1 MTLVHTVTES
11 EAAAN
16 IIDDQSNVRRPVV
29 FEEARNADEELI
41 IHQEGLLF
49 TSNEPEEPVS
59 TLKIA
64 SARVL
69 DVQQH
74 GTSFLLVIRICSPSY
89 FPIFFLSDTDILAH
103 K

>member
-1 MTLVHTVTES
+1 M
-11 EAAAN
+11 
-16 IIDDQSNVRRPVV
+16 
-29 FEEARNADEELI
+29 FEEARNCDEELI

-74 GTSFLLVIRICSPSY
+74 GNFVPFSDPEFVRQAISPS
-89 FPIFFLSDTDILAH
+89 FSFRTRTSWHRKKRKCKLRAMCKALSVPF
-103 K
+103 